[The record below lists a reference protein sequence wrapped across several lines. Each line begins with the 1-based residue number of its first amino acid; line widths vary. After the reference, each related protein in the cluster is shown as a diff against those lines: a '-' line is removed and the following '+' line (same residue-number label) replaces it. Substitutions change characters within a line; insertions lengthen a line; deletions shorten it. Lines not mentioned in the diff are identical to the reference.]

1 MKESDRR
8 AGSRE
13 QTRNNVVDRASSSSR
28 SPPKGRRLE
37 TFASWRKRRR
47 KDREKKKGKKEER
60 EKGKK
65 SDIACGNSDIGLDLG
80 SSSDLCDIFTI
91 RREFLSLR
99 IGKIIGTIP
108 VRNATP
114 PSRRRINPFVYRDTI
129 YQKLRYP
136 SIVQHSKNVAS
147 IVENSGWV

>member
-1 MKESDRR
+1 MSSIALHPRR
-8 AGSRE
+8 VR
-13 QTRNNVVDRASSSSR
+13 RRWVDALKR
-28 SPPKGRRLE
+28 SP
-37 TFASWRKRRR
+37 
-47 KDREKKKGKKEER
+47 REERGEERIERKKKGKKEER

-114 PSRRRINPFVYRDTI
+114 PSRRRINPFVYRD
-129 YQKLRYP
+129 L
-136 SIVQHSKNVAS
+136 SKIALP
-147 IVENSGWV
+147 